1 MADTSLKA
9 IVTALIQV
17 TYWFVLSQS
26 KELGLVKDPFLQSTA
41 RYLQAC
47 LSFLVLEA
55 AYLISYE
62 ELVINSECDWVVRAK
77 PPQWSVDGGS
87 IFLPFLCVFLYQ
99 RNYEV
104 MVLGYVES
112 GDV

>member
-1 MADTSLKA
+1 MGSRVCEIHLEQDIYRDVFA
-9 IVTALIQV
+9 
-17 TYWFVLSQS
+17 F
-26 KELGLVKDPFLQSTA
+26 
-41 RYLQAC
+41 
-47 LSFLVLEA
+47 LEA

-62 ELVINSECDWVVRAK
+62 ELIVNGECNWVVWAK

-87 IFLPFLCVFLYQ
+87 IFLPFLRVFQYQ